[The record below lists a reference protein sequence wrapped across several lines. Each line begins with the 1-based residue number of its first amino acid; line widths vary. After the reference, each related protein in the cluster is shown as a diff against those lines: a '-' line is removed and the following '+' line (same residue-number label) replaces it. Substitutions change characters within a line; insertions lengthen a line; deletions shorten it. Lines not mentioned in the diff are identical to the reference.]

1 MHVKLLDRLLAFIFL
16 HQLNYPISTKI
27 TKMKYL
33 KMLMMTALT
42 IFTISVF
49 AQQTTGFK
57 KKTSKQQSAKV
68 SYYFPMHL
76 DKVSGKSGKC
86 SKCGTTLNLTPKKK

>member
-1 MHVKLLDRLLAFIFL
+1 
-16 HQLNYPISTKI
+16 
-27 TKMKYL
+27 
-33 KMLMMTALT
+33 MTALT

-68 SYYFPMHL
+68 SYYCPMHL
-76 DKVSGKSGKC
+76 DEVSGKPGKC
-86 SKCGTTLNLTPKKK
+86 SKCGTTLNLTPKEKMKIYTCPMHADVSSAKPGKCSKCGMDLTIVKDK